1 MGGRMIESSTYR
13 YILQKGFEEG
23 ERKGAVKSIL
33 NVLDARFHIGT
44 DQTLQLSLEG
54 IEDLQRLKSLLRTA
68 AQTESFAAFMQTLV
82 NKGK

>member
-1 MGGRMIESSTYR
+1 MLELSTYR
-13 YILQKGFEEG
+13 YILQKGFELGFELG
-23 ERKGAVKSIL
+23 ERKKAVENIL
-33 NVLDARFHIGT
+33 EVLDARFHIGT